1 MKVTVEVDLCEILE
15 LRDFNTDISIEEIK
29 NIVQEKTQLI
39 VNNVIYSKEVWNK
52 SNDVE

>member
-1 MKVTVEVDLCEILE
+1 MKVTVEVDLCEILG

-29 NIVQEKTQLI
+29 AIVQEKTQLV

-52 SNDVE
+52 GDNI